1 MDIGNEALHTL
12 HCHDYLEK
20 PFPPEQM
27 ECRKDL
33 MMYKIY
39 TILEIACFLFCL
51 VIFKASHMK
60 NGIQILIVYS
70 AAVILLY
77 CLQKQKIAAYIK
89 EKDRELRKCYQGDYE
104 ALLTSVRKRQ
114 HEFHNHLQAI
124 VGMGYS
130 VKEYDALVEM
140 QRNYIGQLVQKNIE
154 YQLLIADW
162 KIFSS
167 FFYSKI
173 NQAWKKGIGIHYNFQ
188 ISKEI
193 TTIPEFIMIEIAGI
207 ILDNA
212 MEKIEESGERALLVW
227 MIEIEDKVCFAVANP
242 VESFS
247 DIDRTMILQKGYSS
261 KKNHHG
267 YGLCKIQEYSQDYH
281 FSYKIM
287 SMMLNGKEHFCF
299 VIAL

>member
-1 MDIGNEALHTL
+1 MGR
-12 HCHDYLEK
+12 DYLEK
-20 PFPPEQM
+20 SFPPEQM

-33 MMYKIY
+33 MMYKFY

-70 AAVILLY
+70 SAVLLIY

-89 EKDRELRKCYQGDYE
+89 EKDRELRNCYQGDYE
-104 ALLTSVRKRQ
+104 ALLTRVCKRQ
-114 HEFHNHLQAI
+114 HEFQNHLQAI
-124 VGMGYS
+124 VGMAYS
-130 VKEYDALVEM
+130 VKDYDALVEM
-140 QRNYIGQLVQKNIE
+140 QRNYIGQLIQKNIE

-162 KIFSS
+162 KILSGFL
-167 FFYSKI
+167 YSKI
-173 NQAWKKGIGIHYNFQ
+173 NEAWEKGICIHYNIQ

-193 TTIPEFIMIEIAGI
+193 TTIPECIMIEIAGI
-207 ILDNA
+207 LLDNA
-212 MEKIEESGERALLVW
+212 IEEIEESGERELLVW

-247 DIDRTMILQKGYSS
+247 VIDKIMILQRGYSS
-261 KKNHHG
+261 KKSHHG

-281 FSYKIM
+281 FTYKIM